1 MLFSALALLL
11 CQEPSLRWSRDV
23 DEQFWQALH
32 QLEVEERAEDAA
44 ATLASLLDEP
54 SVQQFRGQTG
64 YLLAQQYRALRAA
77 GLMEEAEALLPS
89 IRRDVANTDMAQLAE
104 SVITLADR
112 SHPNQDGA
120 NEELL
125 ELLLSAA
132 NQDTEYLRSV
142 MSSYGERIVP
152 ELLMIFDRPEDYV
165 KANPTRRS
173 STLIRLWMV
182 ACSNDLGGFFDS
194 MASRIRIR
202 SIEYFDTLPIA
213 TEITGQIGESQR
225 AFLIR
230 LSEDPRSVVAETGL
244 LGLLG
249 AIPDRRSTDRL
260 IAVINEGSLLSP
272 LVLDQVMSLQRE
284 REQVAYH
291 EMIIACLESED
302 DSIRA
307 AAHSMVRDRRIA
319 LGLHHLADVEN
330 DRGARHRLLGAVF
343 DNNVERE
350 VEAGLVSLTAF
361 PSRLRDLLGTDV
373 VEVSIALPRVGIPQE
388 DGSFLSW
395 KDWRSAQARSSDS
408 STRALALAALLRSRE
423 YDGVIE
429 ILNSDGAPEDFP
441 ALVSAS
447 NLFDLPVLSDYLLPF
462 LSDGSMAERAW
473 KLLQQGNAI
482 SVVLRPKDMEWA
494 FENYGKTL
502 NQEVIGKREDFAGDD
517 DTWLIRYLAIMESS
531 TLPIEFRLSAATGA
545 MRDFKKDPTRC
556 LRIGES
562 ILERFP
568 MDRDWDPS
576 SSSSVPFNILT
587 YVANAMI
594 AGDTTGLSSDR
605 WDAYLSG
612 MARYV
617 EASFRGKNADGRSVD
632 AGLPELAANAQKA
645 GLSVTAFLRQA
656 MEYPAWL
663 NRDRQKSSRLLK
675 LAIQEGPEFFEEWV
689 RACVDQKIEC
699 RWSDVLGPWSP
710 SLIASPDR
718 LLEIEIGL
726 REGGPEFES
735 SLMYGVRSSLGSNAI
750 EPVVLQF
757 LDPLLP
763 QFMTQP
769 HTASNAIIIAVARG
783 LDSDEFARVSR
794 EAWAIPDL
802 GNRDALLNLVGSR
815 YTPELVPLLLDAQ
828 VSHSSQ
834 LAKIADEALARY
846 ARIRDARSGWAAWE
860 RQGRDG
866 SPIDALVAK
875 TAVEKSKVVRLAA
888 IQSLGTLEAKEA
900 LPFLVELLED
910 SDQEIVAAVQAAL
923 ARIHAAAEGSDE

>member
-1 MLFSALALLL
+1 
-11 CQEPSLRWSRDV
+11 
-23 DEQFWQALH
+23 
-32 QLEVEERAEDAA
+32 
-44 ATLASLLDEP
+44 LASLLDEP
-54 SVQQFRGQTG
+54 SVQQYRGQTG

-104 SVITLADR
+104 SVITLANR
-112 SHPNQDGA
+112 AHPGQDGA

-132 NQDTEYLRSV
+132 NRDTEYLRSV

-165 KANPTRRS
+165 KTNPTRRS

-182 ACSNDLGGFFDS
+182 AWSNDLGGFLDS

-202 SIEYFDTLPIA
+202 SVEYFDTLPIA
-213 TEITGQIGESQR
+213 TELTGQIGESQR

-249 AIPDRRSTDRL
+249 AVPDQKSSDRL

-272 LVLDQVMSLQRE
+272 LVLDQVMSFQRE
-284 REQVAYH
+284 KEQVAYH
-291 EMIIACLESED
+291 ELIIACLESKDE
-302 DSIRA
+302 SIRA

-319 LGLHHLADVEN
+319 LGLHHLADIEN
-330 DRGARHRLLGAVF
+330 DRGARHRLLAAVF
-343 DNNVERE
+343 DNNVKAE
-350 VEAGLVSLTAF
+350 VEPGLVQLSAF

-373 VEVSIALPRVGIPQE
+373 TEVYMTLPKVGIPQE

-395 KDWRSAQARSSDS
+395 KDWRSAQARSSES
-408 STRALALAALLRSRE
+408 STRALALAAFLRSRE

-429 ILNSDGAPEDFP
+429 VLNSDGAPEDFP

-447 NLFDLPVLSDYLLPF
+447 NLYDLPVLSEYLLPF
-462 LSDGSMAERAW
+462 LSDGPMAERAW
-473 KLLQQGNAI
+473 KLLQHSNAW
-482 SVVLRPKDMEWA
+482 SVVLCPKDMEWA
-494 FENYGKTL
+494 FEYYGKSSL
-502 NQEVIGKREDFAGDD
+502 NLDVIGKRENFSESDD
-517 DTWLIRYLAIMESS
+517 AWIERYVAILESPS
-531 TLPIEFRLSAATGA
+531 LPNEFRLSAAGRA
-545 MRDFKKDPTRC
+545 VQEFNHDPVRC

-562 ILERFP
+562 ILERIP
-568 MDRDWDPS
+568 MDREWDPS
-576 SSSSVPFNILT
+576 HAPGGPYQLLT
-587 YVANAMI
+587 SVANVVI
-594 AGDTTGLSSDR
+594 SGDSTGLASDR
-605 WDAYLSG
+605 WGAYLSG
-612 MARYV
+612 MARFV
-617 EASFRGKNADGRSVD
+617 EASYRGKNLDGRDVD
-632 AGLPELAANAQKA
+632 AGLSKLAENAQQA

-663 NRDRQKSSRLLK
+663 EQDPRKHSRLLM
-675 LAIQEGPEFFEEWV
+675 LALQEGPELFGEMV
-689 RACVDQKIEC
+689 GACVSEEVEC
-699 RWSDVLGPWSP
+699 DWRMIMGPRSP
-710 SLIASPDR
+710 SLLADPNR
-718 LLEIEIGL
+718 LAELEIGL
-726 REGGPEFES
+726 REGGSSFER
-735 SLMYGVRSSLGSNAI
+735 SLLEGVRKLVGA
-750 EPVVLQF
+750 ETLQPSALQT

-763 QFMTQP
+763 EFMEKP
-769 HTASNAIIIAVARG
+769 HTASNAIMIAVARG
-783 LDSDEFARVSR
+783 MSSDEFARAAR
-794 EAWAIPDL
+794 KAWAMEDL
-802 GNRDALLNLVGSR
+802 MDRQSLLQLVGSR

-828 VSHSSQ
+828 VSHSSS

-875 TAVEKSKVVRLAA
+875 TAADKTKVVRIAA

-923 ARIHAAAEGSDE
+923 TRIHAAAEGSDE